1 MSEQIFHYTKLQ
13 ELRNKAFES
22 GDLEMAHALI
32 AIEMSIVVSEND
44 HFKEF
49 LRQRNRI
56 LEMKREIEILRRKSQ
71 ELGDSLSK
79 LNTFIENT
87 YGY

>member
-1 MSEQIFHYTKLQ
+1 MSEQLFHYTKLQ

-22 GDLEMAHALI
+22 GDLETAHTLI
-32 AIEMSIVVSEND
+32 AIEMSILVSEND

-49 LRQRNRI
+49 LRQEDHI
-56 LEMKREIEILRRKSQ
+56 LEMKREIGILRGKNQ
-71 ELGDSLSK
+71 ELWDSLLK
-79 LNTFIENT
+79 LHTLIENS